1 MNINKNINKLLYALK
16 QKGQVYKINSFKF
29 YSEKN
34 EKYITKYQVLKK
46 KLVETYNVEK
56 DKTEFKEKY
65 KIKEECYSKIDLM
78 KYLIDEYKEGEVNEK
93 WL

>member
-46 KLVETYNVEK
+46 ESVETYNVEK
-56 DKTEFKEKY
+56 DKIEFKEKY

-93 WL
+93 